1 MTKSTD
7 NNKENNIE
15 SDKENW
21 KMVLCTPPTISPSL
35 QLSFEQLFKGF
46 GNKSPLSKLFEKI
59 VKETYVKLVDKIV
72 VPALTETEK
81 SLDKLASNL
90 EKTDVLAVRKA
101 EKEIDEKI
109 LKAGQRIKKE
119 MPDALQNVETEVKR
133 NVDVLFTNADLPKS
147 EKPKESDIQKFVTKV
162 VDHINDVVVKNV
174 DKARKNLEGKI
185 NNILRVAA
193 AAKSITNNGVN
204 NSLKNIVKTSGINIP
219 PQDKQT
225 TTKDSPQQSA
235 TPNKS
240 NLNNK
245 GFLER

>member
-59 VKETYVKLVDKIV
+59 VKETYMKLVETIV
-72 VPALTETEK
+72 EPVLTQTEK
-81 SLDKLASNL
+81 SLDNLAKNL
-90 EKTDVLAVRKA
+90 AKNNVPAIESAKKDIDKNVEELGKRI
-101 EKEIDEKI
+101 EKEKPKTTEYVEK
-109 LKAGQRIKKE
+109 
-119 MPDALQNVETEVKR
+119 EVKR
-133 NVDVLFTNADLPKS
+133 NVDVLFTNANLPKS